1 VKNIS
6 VKEFLSNVLPT
17 HVENSF
23 YCLGKM
29 ELGSSKMEEEYLH
42 TIDELVDKANS
53 YSEQDLNVYFSV
65 GRLSKDKRKKD
76 NCTAVRCLFMDIDV
90 GKKNTT
96 ISYESSADARQSISD
111 FLSEFESDK
120 LKNPIWVSSGNGYH
134 LYWPLKEEVDTKEWD
149 ELATDFKEFV
159 EASELK
165 VDSGS
170 MTNSVAY
177 LRMPDTK
184 NLKANKKARVI
195 SEQLPT
201 PAPFKYYRKI
211 IPTKK
216 EPTKKEEVE
225 EDDEFENILSNSKF
239 SFQQIIDRSLEGNG
253 CNQILELYNN
263 QKEQTEPAWR
273 AALSIIKFCED
284 KDAWMHKL
292 SENYDGYNKLETEK
306 KLGKTLKPYLC
317 KTMASHCGR
326 EDLCKSCTN
335 KGVVNSPISLG
346 KLHPLKQLAIEQ
358 VRESF
363 TEHVSQTLSSTE
375 LHVEEQPE
383 LPDSPYF
390 SAYYIEDNIIW
401 RKGTGG
407 NADTPISEDPLWISR
422 RLVDR
427 KEGHMVEIKYTL
439 PHEGTKSFLMPVW
452 KMSSPVELQKVLGFE
467 VGFANHQMKEV
478 MIFLQK
484 YMGHLKRILP
494 AEETYPNFGW
504 TEEIYSE
511 KPLKFVLGERLITAT
526 DVLETPKSPITIIN
540 KDRFTQMGKLEDW
553 TYAINKLY
561 QPEGEELR
569 RFVLAL
575 GLASPLVAFSNI
587 EGALINLRSD
597 SSGYNKT
604 STLIA
609 INSIYGH
616 PARLMMKGKDTINS
630 MWQRRAEYNS
640 VPLTIDEF
648 TDVEPAEA
656 SRIAYGMSEGEAPN
670 RLAGSENRERD
681 NYIRWKGMTIAASNT
696 DFTQLIK
703 THSKNSAPELA
714 RLLQFDLENFPTTL
728 DDGQTQDL
736 VNILFRNNGLACVP
750 FIQHVMTNKSSTQN
764 DLNALTRE
772 VREEGNLNKQGRYWA
787 SICAMGFLGIRYA
800 NKLKLWDFDYDKTY
814 QRVMD
819 ILAGAKAETIPL
831 NENDTQILGEYL
843 ISRGPNTIT
852 INSKIDKR
860 VENTFNDDDKR
871 EAVGEPDMIPKS
883 SIIYVRQEPDTRFI
897 FINRRDFV
905 EFLKG
910 RVSANAM
917 VARLKEMG
925 YVIADKVSKRLGK
938 GYISTTPVSS
948 IQLNMD
954 KVLGKDAPK

>member
-42 TIDELVDKANS
+42 TIDELVDKASS

-96 ISYESSADARQSISD
+96 ISYETSADARQSISD

-134 LYWPLKEEVDTKEWD
+134 LYWPLKEEVSTEEWD

-216 EPTKKEEVE
+216 EPTKKEVE
-225 EDDEFENILSNSKF
+225 EDDEFEKILSNNKF
-239 SFQQIIDRSLEGNG
+239 SFQQIIDRSLDGNG

-335 KGVVNSPISLG
+335 KGEINSPISLG

-452 KMSSPVELQKVLGFE
+452 KLSSPVELQKVLGFE

-511 KPLKFVLGERLITAT
+511 KPL
-526 DVLETPKSPITIIN
+526 
-540 KDRFTQMGKLEDW
+540 
-553 TYAINKLY
+553 
-561 QPEGEELR
+561 
-569 RFVLAL
+569 
-575 GLASPLVAFSNI
+575 
-587 EGALINLRSD
+587 
-597 SSGYNKT
+597 
-604 STLIA
+604 
-609 INSIYGH
+609 
-616 PARLMMKGKDTINS
+616 
-630 MWQRRAEYNS
+630 
-640 VPLTIDEF
+640 
-648 TDVEPAEA
+648 
-656 SRIAYGMSEGEAPN
+656 
-670 RLAGSENRERD
+670 
-681 NYIRWKGMTIAASNT
+681 
-696 DFTQLIK
+696 
-703 THSKNSAPELA
+703 
-714 RLLQFDLENFPTTL
+714 
-728 DDGQTQDL
+728 
-736 VNILFRNNGLACVP
+736 
-750 FIQHVMTNKSSTQN
+750 
-764 DLNALTRE
+764 
-772 VREEGNLNKQGRYWA
+772 
-787 SICAMGFLGIRYA
+787 
-800 NKLKLWDFDYDKTY
+800 
-814 QRVMD
+814 
-819 ILAGAKAETIPL
+819 
-831 NENDTQILGEYL
+831 
-843 ISRGPNTIT
+843 
-852 INSKIDKR
+852 
-860 VENTFNDDDKR
+860 
-871 EAVGEPDMIPKS
+871 
-883 SIIYVRQEPDTRFI
+883 
-897 FINRRDFV
+897 
-905 EFLKG
+905 
-910 RVSANAM
+910 
-917 VARLKEMG
+917 
-925 YVIADKVSKRLGK
+925 
-938 GYISTTPVSS
+938 
-948 IQLNMD
+948 
-954 KVLGKDAPK
+954 